1 MALLIY
7 GSSDT
12 SLVSLPPAPLANL
25 VLSLSLSPPRTHV
38 IISHLIE
45 SSAHVCGY
53 CANIQVEADWN
64 SFGTWYPGVITDSVE
79 ASHAAGDGSPASGA
93 KTYTVK
99 YDDDSVELGVPA
111 ALIRPARGGGG
122 ALIAEGAA
130 GGRAKG
136 RSYEAPAYEAWGA
149 YVGLEGIDIADEEST
164 TATLQEGR
172 RPGASSRREM
182 PGAREEARASRRERR
197 GRSMAGSSAGPGG
210 RRPSSHERERRSS
223 ETRAASSRPIRSA
236 EFAFERHGRSGGGGG
251 GGGGGRRGSRRSG
264 SEIGPRRGGAVREG
278 EVAAARPRAASAEL
292 AQTTSLPTVMERRGG
307 SED

>member
-1 MALLIY
+1 MCVLL
-7 GSSDT
+7 
-12 SLVSLPPAPLANL
+12 
-25 VLSLSLSPPRTHV
+25 
-38 IISHLIE
+38 
-45 SSAHVCGY
+45 CK
-53 CANIQVEADWN
+53 QVEADWN
-64 SFGTWYPGVITDSVE
+64 SFGNWYPGVITDSVE
-79 ASHAAGDGSPASGA
+79 ASPAAASGDGSPASGGA

-122 ALIAEGAA
+122 ALIAEGGA

-149 YVGLEGIDIADEEST
+149 YVGLDGMEIADEEST

-172 RPGASSRREM
+172 RPAAASSRRET

-223 ETRAASSRPIRSA
+223 ETRVAAASSRPIRSA
-236 EFAFERHGRSGGGGG
+236 EFAFEQRHGRSGGGDGS
-251 GGGGGRRGSRRSG
+251 GRRGSRRSG
-264 SEIGPRRGGAVREG
+264 SEIGPRRGGAAREG
-278 EVAAARPRAASAEL
+278 EVAAAARPRAASAEL
-292 AQTTSLPTVMERRGG
+292 AQTTSLPTVMERSGG